1 MKKAEKYV
9 RGVKPSSKS
18 EYFGKSYKELQ
29 HESKNASKSK
39 ALSKAK
45 GGKKN

>member
-1 MKKAEKYV
+1 MIKAEKYI

-29 HESKNASKSK
+29 HESKEAHKS
-39 ALSKAK
+39 ASKAK
-45 GGKKN
+45 ALKKMK